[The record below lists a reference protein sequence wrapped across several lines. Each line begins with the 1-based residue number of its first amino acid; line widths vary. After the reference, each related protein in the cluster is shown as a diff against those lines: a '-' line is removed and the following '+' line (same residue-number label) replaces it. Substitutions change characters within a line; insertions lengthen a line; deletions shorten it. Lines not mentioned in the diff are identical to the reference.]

1 MKNVLVV
8 IDMQNDFIDGSLGT
22 KEACKTVDP
31 VIRLVEA
38 SDDTVFAT
46 LDTHGLDYFS
56 TLEGKK
62 LPVEHCIKDTEGW
75 KIKSEILD
83 ALNKKNCTYIEKPT
97 FGSFDLV
104 EKVAALNPDKITL
117 CGLCTDICVISNALL
132 LRAKMPNVTIEVI
145 RDACAGTTVENH
157 EVALTAMK
165 SCQIDIL

>member
-22 KEACKTVDP
+22 KEACKTVDS
-31 VIRLVEA
+31 VIRLIET

-46 LDTHGLDYFS
+46 LDTHGLDYLS

-75 KIKSEILD
+75 KIKTEILD
-83 ALNKKNCTYIEKPT
+83 ALNKKNCIYIEKST

-132 LRAKMPNVTIEVI
+132 LRAKMPNTAIEVI

-157 EVALTAMK
+157 EAALTAMK
-165 SCQIDIL
+165 SCQIDVL

>member
-8 IDMQNDFIDGSLGT
+8 IDMQNDFIHGSLGT

-31 VIRLVEA
+31 VIRLIET

-46 LDTHGLDYFS
+46 LDTHGLDYLS

-75 KIKSEILD
+75 KIKTEILD

-97 FGSFDLV
+97 FGSFNL
-104 EKVAALNPDKITL
+104 PTL
-117 CGLCTDICVISNALL
+117 CIFNT
-132 LRAKMPNVTIEVI
+132 MFYW
-145 RDACAGTTVENH
+145 
-157 EVALTAMK
+157 
-165 SCQIDIL
+165 

>member
-31 VIRLVEA
+31 VIRLIET
-38 SDDTVFAT
+38 SNDTVFAT

-62 LPVEHCIKDTEGW
+62 LPVEHCIKDTEGC
-75 KIKSEILD
+75 KIKSENLD
-83 ALNKKNCTYIEKPT
+83 A
-97 FGSFDLV
+97 
-104 EKVAALNPDKITL
+104 DKITL

-132 LRAKMPNVTIEVI
+132 LRAKMPNTTIEVI
-145 RDACAGTTVENH
+145 RDACAGTTIENH
-157 EVALTAMK
+157 EAALTAMK
-165 SCQIDIL
+165 SCQIDVL